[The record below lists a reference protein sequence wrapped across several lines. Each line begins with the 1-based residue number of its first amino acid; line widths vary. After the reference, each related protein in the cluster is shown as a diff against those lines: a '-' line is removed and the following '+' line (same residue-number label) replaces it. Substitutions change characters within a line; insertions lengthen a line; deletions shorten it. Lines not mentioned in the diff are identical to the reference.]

1 MSTLT
6 SHHSRFLHAISRWSG
21 RIASPSLLSDA
32 HALLYSVRSFAAAM
46 LAYYVAL
53 AIGLERPSWAIIT
66 VYIVSQT
73 SVGASLSR
81 SLYRLAGTVAGA
93 GATVLIVPTFVN
105 TPILCS
111 VILAGWITFCLYLS
125 LLERTPRAYAFV
137 LAGYTASLIGFP
149 AVADPGTVFN
159 IALIRVQ
166 EIAIGIVCA
175 ALIHRYILPARISGL
190 FNSKLAQTLHAA
202 RQRIADTLAGKA
214 DAQSEPLHLALALQF
229 LQGIS
234 HHIPYDFALSVP
246 ARQARK
252 ALHDRLARLVIVNG
266 ELCDR
271 LQAIAEM
278 PADMQRLLDDVQAWL
293 TCDDTGKRRN
303 SADALQQRSAQLA
316 QRHAAQALT
325 FEDALRV
332 NLLRYLVELITLLQQ
347 CERLSEAI
355 HHARP
360 APAQAEDRAAT
371 GYVFHRDPLSAARTA
386 LGAFVIILS
395 GCLLWIY
402 SAWPDGGTAVSI
414 LGVCCTLFGSFDTP
428 APHIVKYIIGSVWGV
443 VISLIYSFAL
453 LPPLSDFP
461 VLVAVLAP
469 VYLLAGSLQ
478 ARPPTTFMAMG
489 ITLTLP
495 VLCELGARYSGDFAD
510 AANTAIALFFA
521 TGFAVIGMSLL
532 QTVQADAAIKRLLKL
547 CQRDIRR
554 SVSGVFKGDETH
566 WTNLMIDRA
575 ALLLPRLPRSGQ
587 SSARALDRLVH
598 FLRIGLCVMR
608 LRRCE
613 TPAGSDIHEVL
624 SRLTHTT
631 ETEALRERIAAMA
644 NRCLP
649 AREEQ
654 SCQFVDRLVDL
665 HCALRTQN
673 EEPTHDK

>member
-266 ELCDR
+266 EVRDR
-271 LQAIAEM
+271 LQIIAEM
-278 PADMQRLLDDVQAWL
+278 PAAMQALLNDVQVWL
-293 TCDDTGKRRN
+293 TCDNTGQRKN
-303 SADALQQRSAQLA
+303 AAEALQQRSAQLA
-316 QRHAAQALT
+316 QRLAAQALT

-332 NLLRYLVELITLLQQ
+332 NFLRYIAELITLLQQ

-608 LRRCE
+608 LRRC
-613 TPAGSDIHEVL
+613 
-624 SRLTHTT
+624 
-631 ETEALRERIAAMA
+631 
-644 NRCLP
+644 
-649 AREEQ
+649 
-654 SCQFVDRLVDL
+654 
-665 HCALRTQN
+665 
-673 EEPTHDK
+673 

>member
-21 RIASPSLLSDA
+21 RIASAALLSDA
-32 HALLYSVRSFAAAM
+32 HALLYSIRSFAAAM
-46 LAYYVAL
+46 LAYYLAL

-111 VILAGWITFCLYLS
+111 VMLAGWITFCLYLS

-175 ALIHRYILPARISGL
+175 ALIHRYILPSRISGL

-214 DAQSEPLHLALALQF
+214 DTQSEPLHLALALQF

-266 ELCDR
+266 EVRDR
-271 LQAIAEM
+271 LQAIAQM
-278 PADMQRLLDDVQAWL
+278 PAAMQTLLNDVQAWL
-293 TCDDTGKRRN
+293 TCDDTGQRKN
-303 SADALQQRSAQLA
+303 AAEALRQRSAQLA
-316 QRHAAQALT
+316 QRLAAQALT

-332 NLLRYLVELITLLQQ
+332 NFLRYIAELITLLQQ

-360 APAQAEDRAAT
+360 ASAQTEDRAAT
-371 GYVFHRDPLSAARTA
+371 GYIFHRDPLSAARTA
-386 LGAFVIILS
+386 LGALVIILS

-443 VISLIYSFAL
+443 IISLIYSFAL
-453 LPPLSDFP
+453 LPPIGDFP

-598 FLRIGLCVMR
+598 FLRVGLCVMR
-608 LRRCE
+608 LRHCE

-624 SRLTHTT
+624 SRLTRTT

-644 NRCLP
+644 DRCLP
-649 AREEQ
+649 ARDEQ

-673 EEPTHDK
+673 GEPTHDK

>member
-234 HHIPYDFALSVP
+234 HHIPYDFALSVS

-266 ELCDR
+266 EVRDR
-271 LQAIAEM
+271 LQIIAEM
-278 PADMQRLLDDVQAWL
+278 PAAMQALLNDVQ
-293 TCDDTGKRRN
+293 
-303 SADALQQRSAQLA
+303 
-316 QRHAAQALT
+316 
-325 FEDALRV
+325 
-332 NLLRYLVELITLLQQ
+332 
-347 CERLSEAI
+347 
-355 HHARP
+355 
-360 APAQAEDRAAT
+360 
-371 GYVFHRDPLSAARTA
+371 
-386 LGAFVIILS
+386 
-395 GCLLWIY
+395 
-402 SAWPDGGTAVSI
+402 
-414 LGVCCTLFGSFDTP
+414 
-428 APHIVKYIIGSVWGV
+428 VW
-443 VISLIYSFAL
+443 
-453 LPPLSDFP
+453 
-461 VLVAVLAP
+461 
-469 VYLLAGSLQ
+469 
-478 ARPPTTFMAMG
+478 
-489 ITLTLP
+489 
-495 VLCELGARYSGDFAD
+495 
-510 AANTAIALFFA
+510 
-521 TGFAVIGMSLL
+521 
-532 QTVQADAAIKRLLKL
+532 
-547 CQRDIRR
+547 
-554 SVSGVFKGDETH
+554 
-566 WTNLMIDRA
+566 
-575 ALLLPRLPRSGQ
+575 
-587 SSARALDRLVH
+587 
-598 FLRIGLCVMR
+598 
-608 LRRCE
+608 
-613 TPAGSDIHEVL
+613 
-624 SRLTHTT
+624 
-631 ETEALRERIAAMA
+631 
-644 NRCLP
+644 
-649 AREEQ
+649 
-654 SCQFVDRLVDL
+654 
-665 HCALRTQN
+665 
-673 EEPTHDK
+673 